1 MKKNLVKV
9 LTLALAAATIASMS
23 TMSVF
28 AANTVITDGNWTA
41 TGKDAATTKKTITVT
56 SVTDTQAKVTAYQI
70 VKGVYTD
77 GKLSDYVL
85 CDNTLSIEDKTFK
98 NPKADEVVAIAKAIN
113 AGTTTLTGI
122 EMTKNGT
129 RYTADVEAG
138 LYIVIATDSDTVV
151 YNPALVA
158 VNITDPNKIADTAAG
173 GTVDMKTY
181 FQTTEKAYLK
191 SSESKFDKSI
201 VDSSM
206 NNNEGDAVAYGD
218 TVKFKLD
225 KMTIPYYTAQYTT
238 VQYKIEDNLEVGSF
252 EGINNL
258 SVTVGD
264 APAVEGTDYT
274 VTYNKAE
281 TGTAGSSSA
290 MATKFTIE
298 FKDAYIRANGGKSVV
313 VTYDSTFL
321 EGAGLNYAEN
331 VNTAKLSYSND
342 PSDATSVKELK
353 DSTYH
358 YTFGIDAEL
367 DAEAVT
373 DNPDHSAQDKE
384 TFELNK
390 VTEAGATFE
399 EATSTQAAAKKTK
412 RSPKWLDEAEFSLYK
427 EDATAANNIGAE
439 IRTAKSDTNGHIRFV
454 GLDTGTYYMKE
465 TVAPPTYTLNTNVYK
480 IVIDASLNAEGVM
493 TDYSIMTYISTDG
506 GENFDTTPV
515 GVAAYHNELPDD
527 YSKYT
532 DANGNVTN
540 TITTAYDSITP
551 VEIVNTKL
559 AALPSTGGEG
569 TIAITIGGAVG
580 MAGFLTLYIANK
592 RKKKAE

>member
-28 AANTVITDGNWTA
+28 AANTVITDGTWTA
-41 TGKDAATTKKTITVT
+41 TGTDAATTKQTITVT
-56 SVTDTQAKVTAYQI
+56 SVTDTKAKVTAYQI
-70 VKGVYTD
+70 VKGVYTG

-85 CDNTLSIEDKTFK
+85 CDATTAIADFK
-98 NPKADEVVAIAKAIN
+98 APTANEVVAIAKAIN

-122 EMTKNGT
+122 EMTKDGT
-129 RYTADVEAG
+129 KYTADVEAG

-158 VNITDPNKIADTAAG
+158 VNITDPNKIATTAEG
-173 GTVDMKTY
+173 STVDMKTY
-181 FQTTEKAYLK
+181 FNNPSKAYLK
-191 SSESKFDKSI
+191 SSESNFDKSI

-206 NNNEGDAVAYGD
+206 NNTEGDAVAYGD

-264 APAVEGTDYT
+264 TPAVEGTDYT

-313 VTYDSTFL
+313 VTYDSKFL

-342 PSDATSVKELK
+342 PSDATSVKTIQ

-367 DAEAVT
+367 DAEATT
-373 DNPDHSAQDKE
+373 DDSTHSAQDKE

-390 VTEAGATFE
+390 VTDAGETFE
-399 EATSTQAAAKKTK
+399 EATSTLTTKGTK
-412 RSPKWLDEAEFSLYK
+412 RSPKWLDQAEFALYD
-427 EDATAANNIGAE
+427 DAAMTNV
-439 IRTAKSDTNGHIRFV
+439 IREATSDKNGHIRFV

-465 TVAPPTYTLNTNVYK
+465 TVAPPTYTINTNVYK
-480 IVIDASLNAEGVM
+480 IIIAATLNEEGIM
-493 TDYSIMTYISTDG
+493 TQYSIDTYLSTDG
-506 GENFDTTPV
+506 GNTFGETPV
-515 GVAAYHNELPDD
+515 GKATYFNTLAKNSVDSE
-527 YSKYT
+527 
-532 DANGNVTN
+532 GNVTN
-540 TITTAYDSITP
+540 SISAYDNITP

-559 AALPSTGGEG
+559 AALPATGGEG
-569 TIAITIGGAVG
+569 TIAITIGGGLG

-592 RKKKAE
+592 KKKKAE

>member
-85 CDNTLSIEDKTFK
+85 CDATTAIADFKT
-98 NPKADEVVAIAKAIN
+98 PTADEVTEIAKAIN

-122 EMTKNGT
+122 VMTKNGT

-158 VNITDPNKIADTAAG
+158 VNITDPNKIADTAVG
-173 GTVDMKTY
+173 GTVDMSTY
-181 FQTTEKAYLK
+181 FAPPAKAYLK
-191 SSESKFDKSI
+191 ASESNFDKSI

-206 NNNEGDAVAYGD
+206 NNKEGDAVAYGD
-218 TVKFKLD
+218 TVKFQLD
-225 KMTIPYYTAQYTT
+225 KMTIPYYTKQYTA
-238 VQYKIEDNLEVGSF
+238 VQYKIEDTLEKGSF
-252 EGINNL
+252 EGINSLVVKVDNAT
-258 SVTVGD
+258 VTAGK
-264 APAVEGTDYT
+264 DYT
-274 VTYNKAE
+274 VTYNNEATAKATE
-281 TGTAGSSSA
+281 
-290 MATKFTIE
+290 FTVE
-298 FKDAYIRANGGKSVV
+298 FTDAFIRANGGKSVV
-313 VTYDSTFL
+313 VTYSSTFL

-342 PSDATSVKELK
+342 PSDATSVKEIK

-493 TDYSIMTYISTDG
+493 TDYGIMTYISTDG